1 MARRKVPSRTASTT
15 PVPLKYPISAE
26 LQRAFDRVAVIALRL
41 PGVEVSRAYGTPA
54 LKVKGKPLARLRT
67 EAEGGFALRCDFV
80 DRQMLLQADPD
91 VFYVTDHYLDHPM
104 VLIDLTRVRWD
115 AMPYL
120 VLQGWRLVA
129 PPKLVREYD
138 ASGAGT

>member
-1 MARRKVPSRTASTT
+1 MARRKVTSRTASTT

-26 LQRAFDRVAVIALRL
+26 LHRAFDRVAAIALLL

-67 EAEGGFALRCDFV
+67 EAEGGLALRCDFI

-91 VFYVTDHYLDHPM
+91 VFYVTDHYLDYPM

-115 AMPYL
+115 AMPHL
-120 VLQGWRLVA
+120 VEGGWRLVA
-129 PPKLVREYD
+129 PPKLVREHD
-138 ASGAGT
+138 AGGAKA